1 MSLRITW
8 TEPLEDDQNGVI
20 IGYNISYFP
29 LPANGQITNV
39 TTSNTSLDI
48 SGLDVYTN
56 YNVSVAAYTSA
67 GTGPFDSTVIRTDS
81 TG

>member
-20 IGYNISYFP
+20 IGYNISYFS
-29 LPANGQITNV
+29 LSAGGQPTNDF
-39 TTSNTSLDI
+39 TSNTSLNI
-48 SGLDVYTN
+48 SGLDVYTD

-67 GTGPFDSTVIRTDS
+67 GTGPFDSIIRRTDS

>member
-20 IGYNISYFP
+20 IGYNISYFS
-29 LPANGQITNV
+29 LLAVGQLTQV
-39 TTSNTSLDI
+39 FTSDTSYNI
-48 SGLDVYTN
+48 SGLDVYTD

-67 GTGPFDSTVIRTDS
+67 GTGPFVSTVIRTDS